1 MTPTINNTNSFSKL
15 SPLFTYLSKQREN
28 RKFIRSLEISATFI
42 LISFFTFF
50 AIKPTILTISKLI
63 GDIKAKEILVKELK
77 KKIDD
82 VIVSQDLFSQV
93 QEKYSLVES
102 SLPTSPGFY
111 QATSQIVGLTE
122 KNQIYLDKISYSIN
136 NGNYFT
142 TSISTSSSFLSA
154 TSLLSELLQNR
165 RLLEINQVSFSLKK
179 DSLNNTG
186 NMIDISVPLNIY
198 YWPPNNVKN

>member
-1 MTPTINNTNSFSKL
+1 MISQTIPSINIFSKT
-15 SPLFTYLSKQREN
+15 SPLFSYLSKQREN
-28 RKFIRSLEISATFI
+28 KKFIRSIEISGTFI

-50 AIKPTILTISKLI
+50 AIKPTLLTISKLV

-77 KKIDD
+77 TKIND

-102 SLPTSPGFY
+102 SLPSSPRFY

-122 KNQIYLDKISYSIN
+122 KNQIFLNKINYSITDS
-136 NGNYFT
+136 NYYS

-154 TSLLSELLQNR
+154 SSLLSELLKNR
-165 RLLEINQVSFSLKK
+165 RIFQIDQISFSLEK
-179 DSLNNTG
+179 DTTSKMINISL
-186 NMIDISVPLNIY
+186 PLKIY
-198 YWPPNNVKN
+198 YWPNNVQN